1 MGRVEKHEVGSRAAD
16 LRARHHETEMFRFD
30 VLTASLQTRRV
41 RDRDFLAGVSVP
53 RGYADE
59 RPRANDSWFHLTA
72 EGCLG
77 STVLSISIKLGRE
90 PIDSERSVDVR
101 FGAHSGLSS
110 DIAPGPKSANKRRH
124 SITSSAWASK
134 VLGTVTPRTLAVLR
148 LMNSSNLVGC
158 STGRSAGF
166 APLRILST

>member
-1 MGRVEKHEVGSRAAD
+1 MGRVQKHEVASCAAD

-53 RGYADE
+53 RGYTDE

-110 DIAPGPKSANKRRH
+110 DIEPGPKSANRRHH
-124 SITSSAWASK
+124 SITWSARSRNELAIVSPI
-134 VLGTVTPRTLAVLR
+134 VFAVLR
-148 LMNSSNLVGC
+148 LITSSNLVG
-158 STGRSAGF
+158 S
-166 APLRILST
+166 

>member
-1 MGRVEKHEVGSRAAD
+1 MRRVQKHEVGSGAAD

-110 DIAPGPKSANKRRH
+110 DIEPCPFSAAD
-124 SITSSAWASK
+124 IP
-134 VLGTVTPRTLAVLR
+134 LTVKP
-148 LMNSSNLVGC
+148 S
-158 STGRSAGF
+158 
-166 APLRILST
+166 